1 MQFKKREN
9 GHGGVLR
16 LVKLQAILLYILHQL
31 GNRVREVLSSAYS
44 ILNEITW
51 KLKDVILFLTQ
62 GLFINFFSNSHIH
75 NVVSELRNVIKIDME
90 NDDAVLMLLDVVQVN
105 NVGIDEVD
113 LTLFN
118 LVNFSV
124 DKHIVLTLV

>member
-1 MQFKKREN
+1 M
-9 GHGGVLR
+9 LR

-44 ILNEITW
+44 ILNEIYW

-118 LVNFSV
+118 LVNSSV